1 MTYKDRTFCEII
13 EHVKDISGRIN
24 AMYNV
29 RPGISVVFNQHKDI
43 EIGGASVSMYKV
55 PDMYIELTIPHNY
68 TLGRKNKVT
77 ITVVLIH
84 EYCHYLK
91 SLEMGSHERIAS
103 VQQYQANQLIRR
115 ADEQRNWNAT
125 KKMAKKLDLWDK
137 LFYSIARECYYT
149 AALQF

>member
-13 EHVKDISGRIN
+13 EHVEDISERIN
-24 AMYNV
+24 VVYDI
-29 RPGISVVFNQHKDI
+29 RPGILIVFNQYR
-43 EIGGASVSMYKV
+43 EVGGASVSMYKT

-77 ITVVLIH
+77 IIVILVH

-91 SLEMGSHERIAS
+91 SLEMGSYERVAS
-103 VQQYQANQLIRR
+103 VQRYQKDQLIRR

-125 KKMAKKLDLWDK
+125 KKMAKKLGLWNK

-149 AALQF
+149 SALQF

>member
-13 EHVKDISGRIN
+13 EHVEDISERIN
-24 AMYNV
+24 VVYDI
-29 RPGISVVFNQHKDI
+29 RPGILIVFNQYR
-43 EIGGASVSMYKV
+43 EVGGASVSMYKT

-77 ITVVLIH
+77 IIVILVH

-91 SLEMGSHERIAS
+91 SLEMGSYERVAS
-103 VQQYQANQLIRR
+103 VQRYQKDQLIRR

-125 KKMAKKLDLWDK
+125 KKMAKKLGLWNK
-137 LFYSIARECYYT
+137 LFYNIARECYYT